1 MADKKISALTA
12 ATTPLAG
19 TEVLPIVQSSTTVK
33 VAVSDLTA
41 GRAVSATS
49 YNVSGGTAPA
59 NGIYLFGA
67 NTLGF
72 STNSSVRGVVDSSGN
87 FAIGATS
94 SAAARLNVSSSTTQD
109 VVYVAANSAGVA
121 ADPVYVM
128 PIRTAGSFR
137 GGIRWNGSSIDY
149 NTTSD
154 ARLKE
159 NIADADDTASLIDAI
174 QVRKF
179 DWKESGIH
187 QRYGFIAQE
196 LAEVA
201 PEAVS
206 GDPQDTDMTMA
217 VDYSKLVPML
227 VKEIQMLRSRVSV
240 LEAKQ

>member
-1 MADKKISALTA
+1 MADKKISALPA

-19 TEVLPIVQSSTTVK
+19 TEVLPIVQSGATVK
-33 VAVSDLTA
+33 VAVTDLTA
-41 GRAVSATS
+41 GRATSAAS
-49 YNVSGGTAPA
+49 YNVSGSTAPA

-72 STNSSVRGVVDSSGN
+72 STNSAIRGVVDSSGN

-109 VVYVAANSAGVA
+109 SVYIAANTAGVA
-121 ADPVYVM
+121 ADPVYIM
-128 PIRTAGSFR
+128 PIRTAGTFR
-137 GGIRWNGSSIDY
+137 GGIRWNGSSVDY
-149 NTTSD
+149 NTSSD
-154 ARLKE
+154 ARLKK
-159 NIADADDTASLIDAI
+159 NISDADDTAGLIDAI
-174 QVRKF
+174 RVRKF

-196 LAEVA
+196 LIEIA

-206 GDPQDTDMTMA
+206 GDPHDTDMTMA

-227 VKEIQMLRSRVSV
+227 VKEIQMLRARVAT
-240 LEAKQ
+240 LEVK